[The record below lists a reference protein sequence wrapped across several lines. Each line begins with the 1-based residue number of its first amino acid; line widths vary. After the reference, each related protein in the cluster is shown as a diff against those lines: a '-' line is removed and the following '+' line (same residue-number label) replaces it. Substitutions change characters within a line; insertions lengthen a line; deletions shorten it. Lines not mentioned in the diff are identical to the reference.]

1 MNIQKKLFKDSI
13 VGMGVPNL
21 HLNVIQ
27 KTKIVLPDITEQLK
41 FTSFV
46 QRKLEAKK
54 LAIQRK
60 KKLEAERKE
69 YLLSNF

>member
-1 MNIQKKLFKDSI
+1 
-13 VGMGVPNL
+13 MGVPNL

>member
-1 MNIQKKLFKDSI
+1 
-13 VGMGVPNL
+13 MGVPNL

-46 QRKLEAKK
+46 QCKLEAKK